1 MVDVWSSLQEQGI
14 SEAAANII
22 YSSWRKI
29 TEKSYSSAWNRWSS
43 WCDERVTDPFSATI
57 AEIAEF
63 LTSEFRAGKQYS
75 TTNSYLSAIS
85 NIHPQVDGNAVGK
98 HPIIC
103 RLMQGMFNERPT
115 EPRFTEIWDIDQ
127 VLSYLEQMED
137 PENLTF
143 KQLALKTIMLMA
155 LANADIRYMKLQPD
169 KVQISVAGLSK
180 TRRSGGNTVVLLIIP
195 NYVS

>member
-1 MVDVWSSLQEQGI
+1 
-14 SEAAANII
+14 
-22 YSSWRKI
+22 
-29 TEKSYSSAWNRWSS
+29 
-43 WCDERVTDPFSATI
+43 
-57 AEIAEF
+57 
-63 LTSEFRAGKQYS
+63 
-75 TTNSYLSAIS
+75 
-85 NIHPQVDGNAVGK
+85 
-98 HPIIC
+98 
-103 RLMQGMFNERPT
+103 MQGMFNERPT